1 MPSAAVLRQPSRTLV
16 IAAAAVPL
24 ALAVLADDVR
34 VRRQLQA
41 ARRDPLTGL
50 PGRDALTAHGD
61 RLLHSSR
68 RDTAHVILL
77 DGNGFK
83 AINDTH
89 GHAAGDAVIRTTG
102 RRLARWAATHDAM
115 AARVGGDE
123 FAAIAALLP
132 ATALADITALR
143 EQLQRPLHH
152 DGLTLQMTVS
162 IGIAR
167 AIDLPGEAFGRI
179 LRGADTAMYKVK
191 TGQAPFPYLAT
202 RTDAYTDTVNGR
214 RAGRPGTHLPAA

>member
-1 MPSAAVLRQPSRTLV
+1 M
-16 IAAAAVPL
+16 
-24 ALAVLADDVR
+24 
-34 VRRQLQA
+34 
-41 ARRDPLTGL
+41 

-68 RDTAHVILL
+68 RDTLHVILL

-89 GHAAGDAVIRTTG
+89 GHAAGDAVIRCTG
-102 RRLARWAATHDAM
+102 QRLARWAAARDAV
-115 AARVGGDE
+115 AARLGGDE
-123 FAAIAALLP
+123 FAATAALSS
-132 ATALADITALR
+132 ATALADIAALR
-143 EQLQRPLHH
+143 EQLQRPLAH

-167 AIDLPGEAFGRI
+167 AADLPGQAFDRI

-191 TGQAPFPYLAT
+191 TRQAPFPYLAT
-202 RTDAYTDTVNGR
+202 RTDAYTDTINGR
-214 RAGRPGTHLPAA
+214 RTGRTGTHLPAA

>member
-1 MPSAAVLRQPSRTLV
+1 MPSPAVLRQPSRTLV

-50 PGRDALTAHGD
+50 PGRDALTAHSD
-61 RLLHSSR
+61 RLLRTSR
-68 RDTAHVILL
+68 RDTVYVILL

-83 AINDTH
+83 AVNDTH
-89 GHAAGDAVIRTTG
+89 GHAAGDTVIRCTG
-102 RRLARWAATHDAM
+102 QRLARWAAARDAV
-115 AARVGGDE
+115 AARLGGDE
-123 FAAIAALLP
+123 FAVTAALP
-132 ATALADITALR
+132 SATALADITALR
-143 EQLQRPLHH
+143 EQLQRPLPHG
-152 DGLTLQMTVS
+152 GLTLQMTVS

-167 AIDLPGEAFGRI
+167 AADLPGEAFDRL

-191 TGQAPFPYLAT
+191 TRQVPFPYLAT
-202 RTDAYTDTVNGR
+202 HTDAYTDTVNGR
-214 RAGRPGTHLPAA
+214 RPGRPGTHLPAA